1 MLDPKKSKVDGLA
14 FLGLSL
20 SRTSPLGHPD
30 SITHQTVFDLN
41 EVIDREYKYIFST
54 DDNGWLVGGKS

>member
-1 MLDPKKSKVDGLA
+1 MQTSLKPATFAPVLLDPPL
-14 FLGLSL
+14 
-20 SRTSPLGHPD
+20 RTSPLGHPD